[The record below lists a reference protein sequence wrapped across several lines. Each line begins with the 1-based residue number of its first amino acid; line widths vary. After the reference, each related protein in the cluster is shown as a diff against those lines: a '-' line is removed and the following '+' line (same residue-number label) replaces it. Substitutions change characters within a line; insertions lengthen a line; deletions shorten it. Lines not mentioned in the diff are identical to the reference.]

1 MSRLPLVTLTAC
13 GAGRRFPRPALRRPF
28 FSDRIHNRPHGDD
41 HSAVLGGFALL
52 NEPIF
57 AFIIG
62 VAILAFSLLRL
73 TRSRMKKMKPYDQYI
88 KDIKLKTE
96 KKDDEFGHDVKW
108 VINERKPEGK
118 HTEEP

>member
-1 MSRLPLVTLTAC
+1 ML
-13 GAGRRFPRPALRRPF
+13 ALRHPF

-52 NEPIF
+52 NNPIF
-57 AFIIG
+57 VFIIG
-62 VAILAFSLLRL
+62 AAILAFSLLRL

-88 KDIKLKTE
+88 KDVKLKTE
-96 KKDDEFGHDVKW
+96 KKDDEFGRDVKW